1 MYRPRRSF
9 AARRSWAERA
19 SHRLRDAYQELTHS
33 GVAEALSAAD
43 VRAPSWSTPQASDI
57 EPETERPTS
66 AIMVSAARLRA
77 LASPTEPTRWAV
89 VRLLPSVTGQAGS
102 PGRPDPTRT
111 AVRVGIVRV
120 AFKVHFAEVMRCGPA
135 FA

>member
-1 MYRPRRSF
+1 MVN
-9 AARRSWAERA
+9 AA
-19 SHRLRDAYQELTHS
+19 L
-33 GVAEALSAAD
+33 
-43 VRAPSWSTPQASDI
+43 DI
-57 EPETERPTS
+57 KSETERPSS
-66 AIMVSAARLRA
+66 AIWSALLALRA

-89 VRLLPSVTGQAGS
+89 VRLLRSVTGQAAS

-120 AFKVHFAEVMRCGPA
+120 AFKVHFAEVMRCAPA

>member
-1 MYRPRRSF
+1 MHRPRRSF

-19 SHRLRDAYQELTHS
+19 SHRLRDAYQELTHW
-33 GVAEALSAAD
+33 GVAEALRAAGM
-43 VRAPSWSTPQASDI
+43 RAPSWSTPHLIQIGNRAAQFSDL
-57 EPETERPTS
+57 
-66 AIMVSAARLRA
+66 VSAARLRA

-89 VRLLPSVTGQAGS
+89 IRLLRSVTGQAGS

-111 AVRVGIVRV
+111 AVRVGVVRV
-120 AFKVHFAEVMRCGPA
+120 AFKVHFAEVMRCAPA